1 MVRYAPA
8 FELPQ
13 NIGGQSN
20 QRAKRSTCPVVR
32 RYAQTMRTPYHPP
45 VKRSLAIA
53 GHKTSISL
61 EPLFWD
67 MLRAAAVGE
76 GMAVARLVARIDA
89 ERIKA
94 DPAPGLAGA
103 IRIWLV
109 ANEKG
114 GGLAP
119 AALAEELSSGQ

>member
-1 MVRYAPA
+1 MTP
-8 FELPQ
+8 
-13 NIGGQSN
+13 
-20 QRAKRSTCPVVR
+20 
-32 RYAQTMRTPYHPP
+32 PYHPP
-45 VKRSLAIA
+45 VKHSLAIA

-61 EPLFWD
+61 EPLFWE
-67 MLRAAAVGE
+67 MLKAAAVRE
-76 GMAVARLVARIDA
+76 GIAAAELVARIDA

-94 DPAPGLAGA
+94 NPAPGLAGA

-119 AALAEELSSGQ
+119 AALAEEASDDQ

>member
-1 MVRYAPA
+1 MTP
-8 FELPQ
+8 
-13 NIGGQSN
+13 
-20 QRAKRSTCPVVR
+20 
-32 RYAQTMRTPYHPP
+32 PYHPP

-53 GHKTSISL
+53 GHKTSVSL
-61 EPLFWD
+61 EPLFWE
-67 MLRAAAVGE
+67 MLRAASARERVP
-76 GMAVARLVARIDA
+76 VAGLVARIDA

-119 AALAEELSSGQ
+119 AALAEDVSEDQ